1 MFGPKTLWKLPTLQ
15 KLAKQAHF
23 EVLHKK
29 LKKTHVVFDKESKNG
44 LCFEIGQRQ
53 QKCQRGPT
61 LQSFANPA
69 VVGLPNI
76 QQPVD

>member
-44 LCFEIGQRQ
+44 LCFEIKHVR
-53 QKCQRGPT
+53 KHEF
-61 LQSFANPA
+61 LD
-69 VVGLPNI
+69 LNI
-76 QQPVD
+76 